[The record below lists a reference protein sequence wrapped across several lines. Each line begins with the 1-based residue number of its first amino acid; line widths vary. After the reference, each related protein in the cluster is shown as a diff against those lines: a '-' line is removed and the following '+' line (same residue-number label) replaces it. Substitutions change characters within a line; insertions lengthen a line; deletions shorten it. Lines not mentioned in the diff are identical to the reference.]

1 MTKATG
7 PTRLIWNAQGLPD
20 AKLTGNYWDDL
31 PICEQCGEPVDG
43 PGTELADGTMIGPCC
58 DRYDE
63 TDPPPFGAQPEAVA
77 AWETHRGDHDDYDQ
91 GCRWCEKRADA
102 LEQANDRYDEDA
114 AQDAAASAASDR
126 EAAAQ

>member
-31 PICEQCGEPVDG
+31 PTCEQCGEPVDG

-63 TDPPPFGAQPEAVA
+63 
-77 AWETHRGDHDDYDQ
+77 
-91 GCRWCEKRADA
+91 
-102 LEQANDRYDEDA
+102 DA
-114 AQDAAASAASDR
+114 AQDATASAASDR